1 MITRMLN
8 ISLKHGYFADEWKKA
23 LVHPLLK
30 NSGLQLINKNFRPV
44 SNLQSLPNLQRRRS
58 LYNIRSTCE
67 SMVCFQNCKV
77 LTTKVIALRPHYL
90 R

>member
-30 NSGLQLINKNFRPV
+30 KSGLQLINKNFRPV
-44 SNLQSLPNLQRRRS
+44 SNLQFTSKLTVKAVAVQLQ
-58 LYNIRSTCE
+58 E
-67 SMVCFQNCKV
+67 HM
-77 LTTKVIALRPHYL
+77 
-90 R
+90 

>member
-1 MITRMLN
+1 MVN

-44 SNLQSLPNLQRRRS
+44 SNLQFTCKRTEKAVAVQLQEHMGVNGFFSRIAKCLPPLS
-58 LYNIRSTCE
+58 
-67 SMVCFQNCKV
+67 
-77 LTTKVIALRPHYL
+77 
-90 R
+90 